1 MSNRKQILFSVI
13 LVALALGGVG
23 LYTAVASPTD
33 TTGGMDGHNHA
44 AMGAGGDEDVLNPV
58 RLSDGAARAIG
69 VTFATVERKPLER
82 QLRAVGTIAYDE
94 RRLATV
100 SPKIEG
106 WVERLHADFTGAPVR
121 RGETL
126 LEVYSPDL
134 VSAQEELILARR
146 LADQA
151 VGERAQRNAASLLES
166 SRRRLAYWDISA
178 DEIARI
184 ERSGEPRKTLPLRS
198 PATGIVVTKNV
209 VAGARI
215 MPGMDLFEIADLSSV
230 WVEGEVFEKDLSLA
244 MEGQTATVT
253 FQAYP
258 GEIFEGVITY
268 VHPTVAM
275 DSRTGR
281 VRVELENPGLRLRPG
296 MYATVHVDVPA
307 GPPALAVPRS
317 AVLSTGERAIVFV
330 RHEDGLLVPHE
341 VSIGLVAGNEIEILA
356 GLDEGQQIVTSA
368 SFLIDAESNLG
379 ASLSTMDAGAAADHS
394 GHGADAHTGHEPTS
408 PPMDRASRSLTDPAM
423 DQSGHSGHE

>member
-1 MSNRKQILFSVI
+1 MSNRKQILFSVV

-23 LYTAVASPTD
+23 LYTAVASPADATD
-33 TTGGMDGHNHA
+33 GLDGHDHA

-58 RLSDGAARAIG
+58 RLSDGAARSIG

-94 RRLATV
+94 RRIATV

-151 VGERAQRNAASLLES
+151 VGERAQRNAAGLLES

-244 MEGQTATVT
+244 VEGQTATVT

-258 GEIFEGVITY
+258 GEVFEGAITY

-296 MYATVHVDVPA
+296 MYATVHVDVAA

-317 AVLSTGERAIVFV
+317 AVLSTGQRAIVFV

-356 GLDEGQQIVTSA
+356 GLEEGQQVVASA

-379 ASLSTMDAGAAADHS
+379 ASLSTMDADAAGDGS
-394 GHGADAHTGHEPTS
+394 GHDRTS
-408 PPMDRASRSLTDPAM
+408 PPMDH
-423 DQSGHSGHE
+423 SGHSGHE